1 MSTNKFLKSIYC
13 NDLKILAEDV
23 DSVEQ
28 EETKTNKV
36 RYSKSQARQRYKKG
50 KM

>member
-1 MSTNKFLKSIYC
+1 MSIYK
-13 NDLKILAEDV
+13 NINQLLISAEENAEGEA
-23 DSVEQ
+23 S
-28 EETKTNKV
+28 EEIKNTKP